1 MWFINLNALL
11 LRASSSVEKGKDMKK
26 INAILSVLLAALLLL
41 TGCNNI
47 AADTAMS
54 SSSTTATEDS
64 LSTSGLQTIIGAD
77 SSVKVLNA
85 YESLDYALNKLEG
98 YIEQGIVEED
108 YMETLKV
115 LSVALKDI
123 ETDLNADNA
132 SHIKDLMVTADDTVS
147 SVMYLS
153 DDSAYLDSLND
164 ISATVS
170 RIKESADRLISNT
183 GTGGNNATTNTD
195 NNRVTVSSA
204 EDNTTNNEG
213 TTTSNTTTM
222 TPTEEDS
229 EQTIDTSK
237 IEQGDYT
244 AGGYAPTT
252 ADSRYKDNGILTW
265 SESHG
270 LLFDTTQT
278 KDLYNFVKSGYTS
291 LRTVDARIQSR
302 KGGTDNPRIAWFE
315 SYEMGKDNVF
325 VSGYEDGYVGNT
337 ISVTYENM
345 TCSDKLLELLKK
357 PMVIDAD
364 GDGAFESSTKNWD
377 ALLKLNETED
387 VEKEICAK
395 PENTSITYNF
405 RNYCG
410 DIIQLGIRGPNVN
423 SHSSYDSIE
432 GTEFNKALA
441 GVDYTLT
448 CDDDP
453 EAFKLITGD
462 ELKNYYDFS
471 TKFGSS
477 FNEGETQCL
486 VNKGLLDYRQPVSR
500 CDTYSIAGVTKPN
513 TLGAGAQY
521 YAGVKPGIY
530 HCTVTLKDGKQIP
543 IVIENLPI
551 HYENMLWGCRT
562 QAEMDVCVKF
572 AQNDK
577 EGIYGQYMGWPYIRA
592 NGGVWKSSDE
602 GLFRPTD
609 KDYTKFVEDFNSI
622 EYTTYEGEV
631 VRLKN
636 TEQAANWW
644 RHYTGINT
652 EYYAR
657 GIPGTYRA
665 LDAMTRKGGDCETY
679 SAFISCMLNVT
690 GYTTRYITGGNH
702 AWVEVKVPAE
712 INESGKDLWLA
723 IDNGNLMAYVTP
735 KMKEAMLKTTVY
747 NEVKGW
753 DTYWNAD
760 MPR

>member
-1 MWFINLNALL
+1 
-11 LRASSSVEKGKDMKK
+11 MKK
-26 INAILSVLLAALLLL
+26 LTAILSVLLAALLLL

-47 AADTAMS
+47 AADTVMS
-54 SSSTTATEDS
+54 SSSASESS
-64 LSTSGLQTIIGAD
+64 LSTSGMQTIIGAD

-147 SVMYLS
+147 SVMYMS
-153 DDSAYLDSLND
+153 DDSAYLNSLND

-183 GTGGNNATTNTD
+183 GTGGDNKEDTNTSSD
-195 NNRVTVSSA
+195 RVEESDIVDSTS
-204 EDNTTNNEG
+204 NEG
-213 TTTSNTTTM
+213 TTTFNTTTM
-222 TPTEEDS
+222 TPAEEDS

-252 ADSRYKDNGILTW
+252 ADSRYKDNGIVCGWATNT
-265 SESHG
+265 G
-270 LLFDTTQT
+270 VNFDRTQIQ
-278 KDLYNFVKSGYTS
+278 DLYNFVKSGYTS
-291 LRTVDARIQSR
+291 ARTVDARIQSR

-325 VSGYEDGYVGNT
+325 VSGYDDGYVGNT

-357 PMVIDAD
+357 PMVTDAD

-410 DIIQLGIRGPNVN
+410 DVIRVGIRGPNAD
-423 SHSSYDSIE
+423 SCSSYDSIE
-432 GTEFNKALA
+432 GTEFNKDLA

-453 EAFKLITGD
+453 EAFKLISGD

-486 VNKGLLDYRQPVSR
+486 VDKGLLDYRQPVSR

-530 HCTVTLKDGKQIP
+530 HCTITLKDGKQIP

-572 AQNDK
+572 AQNHSQ
-577 EGIYGQYMGWPYIRA
+577 GVYGQYIGGTGIRA
-592 NGGVWKSSDE
+592 NGDRGK
-602 GLFRPTD
+602 GTD
-609 KDYTKFVEDFNSI
+609 KELLKTTDDYREFVKDFNNVG
-622 EYTTYEGEV
+622 YKTYEGESV
-631 VRLKN
+631 KLKN

-657 GIPGTYRA
+657 GVSGTYRA

-679 SAFISCMLNVT
+679 SAFMSCMLNVS

>member
-1 MWFINLNALL
+1 
-11 LRASSSVEKGKDMKK
+11 MKK
-26 INAILSVLLAALLLL
+26 ITAILSVLLATLLLL
-41 TGCNNI
+41 VGCNNI
-47 AADTAMS
+47 AADTVMS
-54 SSSTTATEDS
+54 SSSASESS
-64 LSTSGLQTIIGAD
+64 LSTSGMQTIIGAD

-147 SVMYLS
+147 SAMGMS
-153 DDSAYLDSLND
+153 DDSAYLNSLND

-183 GTGGNNATTNTD
+183 GTGGGNNDTTNTSSD
-195 NNRVTVSSA
+195 RVTVSST

-213 TTTSNTTTM
+213 NTSNTTTM
-222 TPTEEDS
+222 TPAAEDS
-229 EQTIDTSK
+229 EQIIDTSK

-252 ADSRYKDNGILTW
+252 ADSRYKDNGIVVGWATNI
-265 SESHG
+265 G
-270 LLFDTTQT
+270 VKFDRTQT
-278 KDLYNFVKSGYTS
+278 QDLYNFVKSGYTS
-291 LRTVDARIQSR
+291 ARTVDARIQSR

-315 SYEMGKDNVF
+315 SFEMGKDNVF

-337 ISVTYENM
+337 ITVTYENM

-486 VNKGLLDYRQPVSR
+486 VDRGLLDYRQPVTR
-500 CDTYSIAGVTKPN
+500 CDIYSVAGVTKPN

-572 AQNDK
+572 AQNDSQ
-577 EGIYGQYMGWPYIRA
+577 GVYGQYIGGTGIRA
-592 NGGVWKSSDE
+592 NGDRGK
-602 GLFRPTD
+602 GTD
-609 KDYTKFVEDFNSI
+609 KELLKTTDNYTEFVKDFNNVG
-622 EYTTYEGEV
+622 YKTYEGESV
-631 VRLKN
+631 KLKN

-657 GIPGTYRA
+657 GVSGTYRA

-679 SAFISCMLNVT
+679 SAFMSCMLNVS

>member
-1 MWFINLNALL
+1 MRCCL
-11 LRASSSVEKGKDMKK
+11 
-26 INAILSVLLAALLLL
+26 
-41 TGCNNI
+41 
-47 AADTAMS
+47 
-54 SSSTTATEDS
+54 
-64 LSTSGLQTIIGAD
+64 
-77 SSVKVLNA
+77 
-85 YESLDYALNKLEG
+85 
-98 YIEQGIVEED
+98 
-108 YMETLKV
+108 
-115 LSVALKDI
+115 
-123 ETDLNADNA
+123 
-132 SHIKDLMVTADDTVS
+132 
-147 SVMYLS
+147 
-153 DDSAYLDSLND
+153 
-164 ISATVS
+164 
-170 RIKESADRLISNT
+170 
-183 GTGGNNATTNTD
+183 
-195 NNRVTVSSA
+195 
-204 EDNTTNNEG
+204 
-213 TTTSNTTTM
+213 
-222 TPTEEDS
+222 
-229 EQTIDTSK
+229 
-237 IEQGDYT
+237 
-244 AGGYAPTT
+244 
-252 ADSRYKDNGILTW
+252 
-265 SESHG
+265 
-270 LLFDTTQT
+270 
-278 KDLYNFVKSGYTS
+278 
-291 LRTVDARIQSR
+291 
-302 KGGTDNPRIAWFE
+302 
-315 SYEMGKDNVF
+315 
-325 VSGYEDGYVGNT
+325 
-337 ISVTYENM
+337 
-345 TCSDKLLELLKK
+345 
-357 PMVIDAD
+357 
-364 GDGAFESSTKNWD
+364 
-377 ALLKLNETED
+377 
-387 VEKEICAK
+387 
-395 PENTSITYNF
+395 
-405 RNYCG
+405 
-410 DIIQLGIRGPNVN
+410 
-423 SHSSYDSIE
+423 
-432 GTEFNKALA
+432 NKALA

-486 VNKGLLDYRQPVSR
+486 VDRGLLDYRQPVTR
-500 CDTYSIAGVTKPN
+500 CDIYSVAGVTKPN

-572 AQNDK
+572 AQNDSQ
-577 EGIYGQYMGWPYIRA
+577 GVYGQYIGGTGIRA
-592 NGGVWKSSDE
+592 NGDRGK
-602 GLFRPTD
+602 GTD
-609 KDYTKFVEDFNSI
+609 KELLKTTDNYTEFVKDFNNVG
-622 EYTTYEGEV
+622 YKTYEGESV
-631 VRLKN
+631 KLKN

-657 GIPGTYRA
+657 GVSGTYRA

-679 SAFISCMLNVT
+679 SAFMSCMLNVS

>member
-1 MWFINLNALL
+1 
-11 LRASSSVEKGKDMKK
+11 MKK
-26 INAILSVLLAALLLL
+26 ITAILSVLLATLLLL
-41 TGCNNI
+41 VGCNNI
-47 AADTAMS
+47 AADTATS
-54 SSSTTATEDS
+54 SSSATSESS
-64 LSTSGLQTIIGAD
+64 LSTSGMQTIIGAD

-147 SVMYLS
+147 SVMYMS

-183 GTGGNNATTNTD
+183 GTGGNKEDTNVSS
-195 NNRVTVSSA
+195 NRVTVSSA

-213 TTTSNTTTM
+213 TTTSNATTM
-222 TPTEEDS
+222 TPAEEDS

-237 IEQGDYT
+237 VEQGDYT
-244 AGGYAPTT
+244 AGGYASTK
-252 ADSRYKDNGILTW
+252 ADSKYKDNGILTW
-265 SESHG
+265 VEENG
-270 LLFDTTQT
+270 VLFDTTQT
-278 KDLYNFVKSGYTS
+278 QDLYNFVKSGYTS
-291 LRTVDARIQSR
+291 VRTVDARIQSR
-302 KGGTDNPRIAWFE
+302 KGGENNPRIAWFE
-315 SYEMGKDNVF
+315 SYEWGKDDVF
-325 VSGYEDGYVGNT
+325 IKNGGDGWAGNT
-337 ISVTYENM
+337 VTVTYENIS
-345 TCSDKLLELLKK
+345 CSKELQDLLKK
-357 PMVIDAD
+357 PMSADTD
-364 GDGAFESSTKNWD
+364 GDGVFETTTENWD
-377 ALLKLNETED
+377 KLLEFNEKED
-387 VEKEICAK
+387 VVKALSAGED
-395 PENTSITYNF
+395 NTSITYNF

-410 DIIQLGIRGPNVN
+410 DKIRLALRGP
-423 SHSSYDSIE
+423 
-432 GTEFNKALA
+432 GTGTRSAYLNIGDTETGQALA

-453 EAFKLITGD
+453 EAFKLISGD

-471 TKFGSS
+471 TNFGIST
-477 FNEGETQCL
+477 NEGNTQSL
-486 VNKGLLDYRQPVSR
+486 VDNGSLDYRQPVSR
-500 CDTYSIAGVTKPN
+500 CDIYSDAGVTKPN

-530 HCTVTLKDGKQIP
+530 HCTITLKDGKQIP

-572 AQNDK
+572 AQNDSQ
-577 EGIYGQYMGWPYIRA
+577 GVYGQYIGGTGIRA
-592 NGGVWKSSDE
+592 NGDRGK
-602 GLFRPTD
+602 GTD
-609 KDYTKFVEDFNSI
+609 KELLKTTDDYREFVKDFNNVG
-622 EYTTYEGEV
+622 YKTYEGESV
-631 VRLKN
+631 KLKN

-657 GIPGTYRA
+657 GVSGTYRA

-679 SAFISCMLNVT
+679 SAFMSCMLNVS

>member
-1 MWFINLNALL
+1 MWFIVLNALFLML
-11 LRASSSVEKGKDMKK
+11 LYWFERKKDMKK
-26 INAILSVLLAALLLL
+26 LTAILSLLLSLILLL
-41 TGCNNI
+41 TGCST
-47 AADTAMS
+47 DTV
-54 SSSTTATEDS
+54 SSSTEVTQTTESS

-98 YIEQGIVEED
+98 YIEQGIVESD

-147 SVMYLS
+147 SAMGMS
-153 DDSAYLDSLND
+153 DDSAYLNSLND

-183 GTGGNNATTNTD
+183 GTGGGNNDTTNTSSD
-195 NNRVTVSSA
+195 RVTVSST

-213 TTTSNTTTM
+213 NTSNTTTM
-222 TPTEEDS
+222 TPAAEDS
-229 EQTIDTSK
+229 EQIIDTSK

-252 ADSRYKDNGILTW
+252 ADSRYKDNGIVVGWATNI
-265 SESHG
+265 G
-270 LLFDTTQT
+270 VKFDRTQT
-278 KDLYNFVKSGYTS
+278 QDLYNFVKSGYTS
-291 LRTVDARIQSR
+291 ARTVDARIQSR

-337 ISVTYENM
+337 ITVTYENM

-572 AQNDK
+572 AQNDSQ
-577 EGIYGQYMGWPYIRA
+577 GVYGQYIGGTGIRA
-592 NGGVWKSSDE
+592 NGDRGK
-602 GLFRPTD
+602 GTD
-609 KDYTKFVEDFNSI
+609 KELLKTTDNYTEFVKDFNNVG
-622 EYTTYEGEV
+622 YKTYEGESV
-631 VRLKN
+631 KLKN

-657 GIPGTYRA
+657 GVSGTYRA

-679 SAFISCMLNVT
+679 SAFMSCMLNVS

-747 NEVKGW
+747 NMK
-753 DTYWNAD
+753 
-760 MPR
+760 

>member
-1 MWFINLNALL
+1 MVYRLKCSILGLFELFL
-11 LRASSSVEKGKDMKK
+11 KGKTMKK
-26 INAILSVLLAALLLL
+26 ITAILSVLLATLLLL
-41 TGCNNI
+41 VGCNNI
-47 AADTAMS
+47 AADTVMS
-54 SSSTTATEDS
+54 SSSASESS
-64 LSTSGLQTIIGAD
+64 LSTSGMQTIIGAD

-183 GTGGNNATTNTD
+183 GTGGGNKEDTN
-195 NNRVTVSSA
+195 VSSDRV
-204 EDNTTNNEG
+204 EESDIVDSTSNEG
-213 TTTSNTTTM
+213 NTSSNTTTM
-222 TPTEEDS
+222 TPAEEDS

-252 ADSRYKDNGILTW
+252 ADSRYKDNGIVCGWATNT
-265 SESHG
+265 G
-270 LLFDTTQT
+270 VNFDRTQIQ
-278 KDLYNFVKSGYTS
+278 DLYNFVKSGYTS
-291 LRTVDARIQSR
+291 ARTVDARIQSR

-315 SYEMGKDNVF
+315 SFEMGKDNVF

-337 ISVTYENM
+337 ITVTYENM

-395 PENTSITYNF
+395 PEYTSITYNF

-410 DIIQLGIRGPNVN
+410 DVIRVGIRGPNVN
-423 SHSSYDSIE
+423 SYSSYDSIE

-486 VNKGLLDYRQPVSR
+486 VDRGLLDYRQPVTR
-500 CDTYSIAGVTKPN
+500 CDIYSVAGVTKPN

-530 HCTVTLKDGKQIP
+530 HCTITLKDGKQIP

-572 AQNDK
+572 AQNDSQ
-577 EGIYGQYMGWPYIRA
+577 GVYGQYIGGTGIRA
-592 NGGVWKSSDE
+592 NNKRGKG
-602 GLFRPTD
+602 TD
-609 KDYTKFVEDFNSI
+609 KELLKTTDDYTEFVEDFNSI
-622 EYTTYEGEV
+622 KRTTYEGEV

-657 GIPGTYRA
+657 GVSGTYRA

-679 SAFISCMLNVT
+679 SAFMSCMLNVS

>member
-1 MWFINLNALL
+1 MWFIVLNALFLML
-11 LRASSSVEKGKDMKK
+11 LYWFERKKDMKK
-26 INAILSVLLAALLLL
+26 LTAILSLLLSLILLL
-41 TGCNNI
+41 TGCST
-47 AADTAMS
+47 DTV
-54 SSSTTATEDS
+54 SSSTEVTQTTESS

-98 YIEQGIVEED
+98 YIEQGIVESD

-147 SVMYLS
+147 SAMGMS
-153 DDSAYLDSLND
+153 DDSAYLNSLND

-183 GTGGNNATTNTD
+183 GTGGGNNDTTNTSSD
-195 NNRVTVSSA
+195 RVTVSST

-213 TTTSNTTTM
+213 NTSSNTTTM
-222 TPTEEDS
+222 TPAEEDS

-252 ADSRYKDNGILTW
+252 ADSRYKDNGIVCGWATNT
-265 SESHG
+265 G
-270 LLFDTTQT
+270 VNFDRTQIQ
-278 KDLYNFVKSGYTS
+278 DLYNFVKSGYTS
-291 LRTVDARIQSR
+291 ARTVDARIQSR

-315 SYEMGKDNVF
+315 SFEMGKDNVF

-337 ISVTYENM
+337 ITVTYENM

-357 PMVIDAD
+357 PMVTDAD

-395 PENTSITYNF
+395 PEYTSITYNF

-410 DIIQLGIRGPNVN
+410 DVIRVGIRGPNVN
-423 SHSSYDSIE
+423 SYSSYDSIE

-530 HCTVTLKDGKQIP
+530 HCTITLKDGKQIP

-572 AQNDK
+572 AQNDSQ
-577 EGIYGQYMGWPYIRA
+577 GVYGQYIGGTGIRA
-592 NGGVWKSSDE
+592 NGDRGK
-602 GLFRPTD
+602 GTD
-609 KDYTKFVEDFNSI
+609 KELLKTTDNYTEFVKDFNNVG
-622 EYTTYEGEV
+622 YKTYEGESV
-631 VRLKN
+631 KLKN

-657 GIPGTYRA
+657 GVSGTYRA

-679 SAFISCMLNVT
+679 SAFMSCMLNVS

>member
-1 MWFINLNALL
+1 MLLYWFE
-11 LRASSSVEKGKDMKK
+11 RKKDMKK
-26 INAILSVLLAALLLL
+26 LTAILSLLLSLILLL
-41 TGCNNI
+41 TGCST
-47 AADTAMS
+47 DTV
-54 SSSTTATEDS
+54 SSSTEVTQTTESS

-98 YIEQGIVEED
+98 YIEQGIVESD

-147 SVMYLS
+147 SAMGMS
-153 DDSAYLDSLND
+153 DDSAYLNSLND

-183 GTGGNNATTNTD
+183 GTGGGNNDTTNTSSD
-195 NNRVTVSSA
+195 RVTVSST

-213 TTTSNTTTM
+213 NTSNTTTM
-222 TPTEEDS
+222 TPAAEDS
-229 EQTIDTSK
+229 EQIIDTSK

-252 ADSRYKDNGILTW
+252 ADSRYKDNGIVVGWATNI
-265 SESHG
+265 G
-270 LLFDTTQT
+270 VKFDRTQT
-278 KDLYNFVKSGYTS
+278 QDLYNFVKSGYTS
-291 LRTVDARIQSR
+291 ARTVDARIQSR
-302 KGGTDNPRIAWFE
+302 KCGTDNPRIAWFE

-325 VSGYEDGYVGNT
+325 VSGYDDGYVGNT
-337 ISVTYENM
+337 ITVTYENM

-357 PMVIDAD
+357 PMVTDAD

-395 PENTSITYNF
+395 PEYTSITYNF

-410 DIIQLGIRGPNVN
+410 DVIRVGIRGPNVN
-423 SHSSYDSIE
+423 SYSSYDSIE

-486 VNKGLLDYRQPVSR
+486 VDRGLLDYRQPVTR
-500 CDTYSIAGVTKPN
+500 CDIYSVAGVTKPN

-572 AQNDK
+572 AQNDSQ
-577 EGIYGQYMGWPYIRA
+577 GVYGQYIGGTGIRA
-592 NGGVWKSSDE
+592 NGDRGK
-602 GLFRPTD
+602 GTD
-609 KDYTKFVEDFNSI
+609 KELLKTTDNYTEFVKDFNNVG
-622 EYTTYEGEV
+622 YKTYEGESV
-631 VRLKN
+631 KLKN

-657 GIPGTYRA
+657 GVSGTYRA

-679 SAFISCMLNVT
+679 SAFMSCMLNVS

>member
-1 MWFINLNALL
+1 MLLYWFE
-11 LRASSSVEKGKDMKK
+11 RKKDMKK
-26 INAILSVLLAALLLL
+26 LTAILSLLLSLILLL
-41 TGCNNI
+41 TGCST
-47 AADTAMS
+47 DTV
-54 SSSTTATEDS
+54 SSSTEVTQTTESS

-147 SVMYLS
+147 SAMGMS
-153 DDSAYLDSLND
+153 DDSAYLNSLND

-183 GTGGNNATTNTD
+183 GTGGGNNDTTNTSSD
-195 NNRVTVSSA
+195 RVTVSST

-213 TTTSNTTTM
+213 NTSNTTTM
-222 TPTEEDS
+222 TPAAEDS
-229 EQTIDTSK
+229 EQIIDTSK

-252 ADSRYKDNGILTW
+252 ADSRYKDNGIVVGWATNI
-265 SESHG
+265 G
-270 LLFDTTQT
+270 VKFDRTQT
-278 KDLYNFVKSGYTS
+278 QDLYNFVKSGYTS
-291 LRTVDARIQSR
+291 ARTVDARIQSR

-325 VSGYEDGYVGNT
+325 VSGYDDGYVGNT
-337 ISVTYENM
+337 ITVTYENM

-357 PMVIDAD
+357 PMVTDAD

-395 PENTSITYNF
+395 PEYTSITYNF

-410 DIIQLGIRGPNVN
+410 DVIRVGIRGPNVN
-423 SHSSYDSIE
+423 SYSSYDSIE

-486 VNKGLLDYRQPVSR
+486 VDRGLLDYRQPVTR
-500 CDTYSIAGVTKPN
+500 CDIYSVAGVTKPN

-572 AQNDK
+572 AQNDSQ
-577 EGIYGQYMGWPYIRA
+577 GVYGQYIGGTGIRA
-592 NGGVWKSSDE
+592 NGDRGK
-602 GLFRPTD
+602 GTD
-609 KDYTKFVEDFNSI
+609 KELLKTTDNYTEFVKDFNNVG
-622 EYTTYEGEV
+622 YKTYEGESV
-631 VRLKN
+631 KLKN

-657 GIPGTYRA
+657 GVSGTYRA

-679 SAFISCMLNVT
+679 SAFMSCMLNVS

>member
-1 MWFINLNALL
+1 MLLYWFE
-11 LRASSSVEKGKDMKK
+11 RKKDMKK
-26 INAILSVLLAALLLL
+26 LTAILSLLLSLILLL
-41 TGCNNI
+41 TGCST
-47 AADTAMS
+47 DTV
-54 SSSTTATEDS
+54 SSSTEVTQTTESS

-98 YIEQGIVEED
+98 YIEQGIVESD

-147 SVMYLS
+147 SAMGMS
-153 DDSAYLDSLND
+153 DDSAYLNSLND

-183 GTGGNNATTNTD
+183 GTGGGNNDTTNTSSD
-195 NNRVTVSSA
+195 RVTVSST

-213 TTTSNTTTM
+213 NTSNTTTM
-222 TPTEEDS
+222 TPAAEDS
-229 EQTIDTSK
+229 EQIIDTSK

-252 ADSRYKDNGILTW
+252 ADSRYKDNGIVVGWATNI
-265 SESHG
+265 G
-270 LLFDTTQT
+270 VKFDRTQT
-278 KDLYNFVKSGYTS
+278 QDLYNFVKSGYTS
-291 LRTVDARIQSR
+291 ARTVDARIQSR

-325 VSGYEDGYVGNT
+325 VSGYDDGYVGNT
-337 ISVTYENM
+337 ITVTYENM

-357 PMVIDAD
+357 PMVTDAD

-395 PENTSITYNF
+395 PEYTSITYNF

-410 DIIQLGIRGPNVN
+410 DVIRVGIRGPNVN
-423 SHSSYDSIE
+423 SYSSYDSIE

-462 ELKNYYDFS
+462 EFKNYYDFS

-486 VNKGLLDYRQPVSR
+486 VDRGLLDYRQPVTR
-500 CDTYSIAGVTKPN
+500 CDIYSVAGVTKPN

-572 AQNDK
+572 AQNDSQ
-577 EGIYGQYMGWPYIRA
+577 GVYGQYIGGTGIRA
-592 NGGVWKSSDE
+592 NGDRGK
-602 GLFRPTD
+602 GTD
-609 KDYTKFVEDFNSI
+609 KELLKTTDNYTEFVKDFNNVG
-622 EYTTYEGEV
+622 YKTYEGESV
-631 VRLKN
+631 KLKN

-657 GIPGTYRA
+657 GVSGTYRA

-679 SAFISCMLNVT
+679 SAFMSCMLNVS

>member
-1 MWFINLNALL
+1 MWFIVLNALFLML
-11 LRASSSVEKGKDMKK
+11 LYWFERKKDMKK
-26 INAILSVLLAALLLL
+26 LTAILSLLLSLILLL
-41 TGCNNI
+41 TGCST
-47 AADTAMS
+47 DTV
-54 SSSTTATEDS
+54 SSSTEVTQTTESS

-98 YIEQGIVEED
+98 YIEQGIVESD

-147 SVMYLS
+147 SAMGMS
-153 DDSAYLDSLND
+153 DDSAYLNSLND

-183 GTGGNNATTNTD
+183 GTGGGNNDTTNTSSD
-195 NNRVTVSSA
+195 RVTVSST

-213 TTTSNTTTM
+213 NTSNTTTM
-222 TPTEEDS
+222 TPAAEDS
-229 EQTIDTSK
+229 EQIIDTSK

-252 ADSRYKDNGILTW
+252 ADSRYKDNGIVVGWATNI
-265 SESHG
+265 G
-270 LLFDTTQT
+270 VKFDRTQT
-278 KDLYNFVKSGYTS
+278 QDLYNFVKSGYTS
-291 LRTVDARIQSR
+291 ARTVDARIQSR

-325 VSGYEDGYVGNT
+325 VSGYDDGYVGNT
-337 ISVTYENM
+337 ITVTYENM

-357 PMVIDAD
+357 PMVTDAD

-395 PENTSITYNF
+395 PEYTSITYNF

-410 DIIQLGIRGPNVN
+410 DVIRVGIRGPNVN
-423 SHSSYDSIE
+423 SYSSYDSIE

-486 VNKGLLDYRQPVSR
+486 VDRGLLDYRQPVTR
-500 CDTYSIAGVTKPN
+500 CDIYSVAGVTKPN

-530 HCTVTLKDGKQIP
+530 HCTVTFKDGKQIP

-572 AQNDK
+572 AQNDSQ
-577 EGIYGQYMGWPYIRA
+577 GVYGQYIGGTGIRA
-592 NGGVWKSSDE
+592 NGDRGK
-602 GLFRPTD
+602 GTD
-609 KDYTKFVEDFNSI
+609 KELLKTTDNYTEFVKDFNNVG
-622 EYTTYEGEV
+622 YKTYEGESV
-631 VRLKN
+631 KLKN

-657 GIPGTYRA
+657 GVSGTYRA

-679 SAFISCMLNVT
+679 SAFMSCMLNVS

>member
-1 MWFINLNALL
+1 
-11 LRASSSVEKGKDMKK
+11 MKK
-26 INAILSVLLAALLLL
+26 ITAILSVLLATLLLL
-41 TGCNNI
+41 VGCNNI
-47 AADTAMS
+47 AADTVMS
-54 SSSTTATEDS
+54 SSSASESS
-64 LSTSGLQTIIGAD
+64 LSTSGMQTIIGAD

-183 GTGGNNATTNTD
+183 GTGGGNKEDTN
-195 NNRVTVSSA
+195 VSSDRV
-204 EDNTTNNEG
+204 EESDIVDSTSNEG
-213 TTTSNTTTM
+213 NTSSNTTTM
-222 TPTEEDS
+222 TPAEEDS

-252 ADSRYKDNGILTW
+252 ADSRYKDNGIVCGWATNT
-265 SESHG
+265 G
-270 LLFDTTQT
+270 VNFDRTQIQ
-278 KDLYNFVKSGYTS
+278 DLYNFVKSGYTS
-291 LRTVDARIQSR
+291 ARTVDARIQSR

-315 SYEMGKDNVF
+315 SFEMGKDNVF

-337 ISVTYENM
+337 ITVTYENM

-395 PENTSITYNF
+395 PEYTSITYNF

-410 DIIQLGIRGPNVN
+410 DVIRVGIRGPNVN
-423 SHSSYDSIE
+423 SYSSYDSIE

-486 VNKGLLDYRQPVSR
+486 VDRGLLDYRQPVTR
-500 CDTYSIAGVTKPN
+500 CDIYSVAGVTKPN

-530 HCTVTLKDGKQIP
+530 HCTITLKDGKQIP

-572 AQNDK
+572 AQNDSQ
-577 EGIYGQYMGWPYIRA
+577 GVYGQYIGGTGIRA
-592 NGGVWKSSDE
+592 NNKRGKG
-602 GLFRPTD
+602 TD
-609 KDYTKFVEDFNSI
+609 KELLKTTDDYTEFVEDFNSI
-622 EYTTYEGEV
+622 KRTTYEGEV

-657 GIPGTYRA
+657 GVSGTYRA

-679 SAFISCMLNVT
+679 SAFMSCMLNVS

>member
-1 MWFINLNALL
+1 
-11 LRASSSVEKGKDMKK
+11 MKK
-26 INAILSVLLAALLLL
+26 LTAILSLLLSLILLL
-41 TGCNNI
+41 TGCST
-47 AADTAMS
+47 DTV
-54 SSSTTATEDS
+54 SSSTEVTQTTESS

-183 GTGGNNATTNTD
+183 GTGGGNKEDTN
-195 NNRVTVSSA
+195 VSSDRV
-204 EDNTTNNEG
+204 EESDIVDSTSNEG
-213 TTTSNTTTM
+213 NTSSNTTTM
-222 TPTEEDS
+222 TPAEEDS

-252 ADSRYKDNGILTW
+252 ADSRYKDNGIVCGWATNT
-265 SESHG
+265 G
-270 LLFDTTQT
+270 VNFDRTQIQ
-278 KDLYNFVKSGYTS
+278 DLYNFVKSGYTS
-291 LRTVDARIQSR
+291 ARTVDARIQSR

-315 SYEMGKDNVF
+315 SFEMGKDNVF

-337 ISVTYENM
+337 ITVTYENM

-395 PENTSITYNF
+395 PEYTSITYNF

-410 DIIQLGIRGPNVN
+410 DIIRVGIRGPNAD
-423 SHSSYDSIE
+423 SCSSYDSIE
-432 GTEFNKALA
+432 GTEFNKDLA

-453 EAFKLITGD
+453 EAFKLISGD

-486 VNKGLLDYRQPVSR
+486 VDRGLLDYRQPVTR

-572 AQNDK
+572 AQNDSQ
-577 EGIYGQYMGWPYIRA
+577 GVYGQYIGGTGIRA
-592 NGGVWKSSDE
+592 NGDRGK
-602 GLFRPTD
+602 GTD
-609 KDYTKFVEDFNSI
+609 KELLKTTDNYTEFVKDFNNVG
-622 EYTTYEGEV
+622 YKTYEGESV
-631 VRLKN
+631 KLKN

-657 GIPGTYRA
+657 GVSGTYRA

-679 SAFISCMLNVT
+679 SAFMSCMLNVS

>member
-1 MWFINLNALL
+1 
-11 LRASSSVEKGKDMKK
+11 MKK
-26 INAILSVLLAALLLL
+26 ITAILSVLLATLLLL
-41 TGCNNI
+41 VGCNNI
-47 AADTAMS
+47 AADTVMS
-54 SSSTTATEDS
+54 SSSASESS
-64 LSTSGLQTIIGAD
+64 LSTSGMQTIIGAD

-98 YIEQGIVEED
+98 YIEQGIVESD

-147 SVMYLS
+147 SAMGMS
-153 DDSAYLDSLND
+153 DDSAYLNSLND

-183 GTGGNNATTNTD
+183 GTGGGNNDTTNTSSD
-195 NNRVTVSSA
+195 RVTVSST

-213 TTTSNTTTM
+213 NTSNTTTM
-222 TPTEEDS
+222 TPAAEDS
-229 EQTIDTSK
+229 EQIIDTSK

-252 ADSRYKDNGILTW
+252 ADSRYKDNGIVVGWATNI
-265 SESHG
+265 G
-270 LLFDTTQT
+270 VKFDRTQT
-278 KDLYNFVKSGYTS
+278 QDLYNFVKSGYTS
-291 LRTVDARIQSR
+291 ARTVDARIQSR

-325 VSGYEDGYVGNT
+325 VSGYDDGYVGNT
-337 ISVTYENM
+337 ITVTYENM

-395 PENTSITYNF
+395 PEYTSITYNF

-410 DIIQLGIRGPNVN
+410 DVIRVGIRGPNVN
-423 SHSSYDSIE
+423 SYSSYDSIE

-486 VNKGLLDYRQPVSR
+486 VDRGLLDYRQPVTR
-500 CDTYSIAGVTKPN
+500 CDIYSVAGVTKPN

-530 HCTVTLKDGKQIP
+530 HCTITLKDGKQIP

-572 AQNDK
+572 AQNDSQ
-577 EGIYGQYMGWPYIRA
+577 GVYGQYIGGTGIRA
-592 NGGVWKSSDE
+592 NGDRGK
-602 GLFRPTD
+602 GTD
-609 KDYTKFVEDFNSI
+609 KELLKTTDNYTEFVKDFNNVG
-622 EYTTYEGEV
+622 YKTYEGESV
-631 VRLKN
+631 KLKN

-657 GIPGTYRA
+657 GVSGTYRA

-679 SAFISCMLNVT
+679 SAFMSCMLNVS

>member
-1 MWFINLNALL
+1 MLLYWFE
-11 LRASSSVEKGKDMKK
+11 RKKDMKK
-26 INAILSVLLAALLLL
+26 LTAILSLLLSLILLL
-41 TGCNNI
+41 TGCST
-47 AADTAMS
+47 DTV
-54 SSSTTATEDS
+54 SSSTEVTQTTESS

-183 GTGGNNATTNTD
+183 GTGGGNKEDTN
-195 NNRVTVSSA
+195 VSSDRV
-204 EDNTTNNEG
+204 EESDIVDSTSNEG
-213 TTTSNTTTM
+213 NTSSNTTTM
-222 TPTEEDS
+222 TPAEEDS

-252 ADSRYKDNGILTW
+252 ADSRYKDNGIVCGWATNT
-265 SESHG
+265 G
-270 LLFDTTQT
+270 VNFDRTQIQ
-278 KDLYNFVKSGYTS
+278 DLYNFVKSGYTS
-291 LRTVDARIQSR
+291 ARTVDARIQSR

-315 SYEMGKDNVF
+315 SFEMGKDNVF

-337 ISVTYENM
+337 ITVTYENM

-395 PENTSITYNF
+395 PEYTSITYNF

-410 DIIQLGIRGPNVN
+410 DIIRVGIRGPNAD
-423 SHSSYDSIE
+423 SCSSYDSIE
-432 GTEFNKALA
+432 GTEFNKDLA

-453 EAFKLITGD
+453 EAFKLISGD

-486 VNKGLLDYRQPVSR
+486 VDRGLLDYRQPVTR

-572 AQNDK
+572 AQNDSQ
-577 EGIYGQYMGWPYIRA
+577 GVYGQYIGGTGIRA
-592 NGGVWKSSDE
+592 NGDRGK
-602 GLFRPTD
+602 GTD
-609 KDYTKFVEDFNSI
+609 KELLKTTDNYTEFVKDFNNVG
-622 EYTTYEGEV
+622 YKTYEGESV
-631 VRLKN
+631 KLKN

-657 GIPGTYRA
+657 GVSGTYRA

-679 SAFISCMLNVT
+679 SAFMSCMLNVS

>member
-1 MWFINLNALL
+1 MAHVTLIYFILSQLFTAHTLPHLLFTGNLLMLTLPSLTKGTQSMKKLSTGFASILL
-11 LRASSSVEKGKDMKK
+11 AAITLLTACNGAGGSSSAPAASSAANSTDSSSVY
-26 INAILSVLLAALLLL
+26 
-41 TGCNNI
+41 
-47 AADTAMS
+47 S
-54 SSSTTATEDS
+54 SGDFS
-64 LSTSGLQTIIGAD
+64 
-77 SSVKVLNA
+77 
-85 YESLDYALNKLEG
+85 
-98 YIEQGIVEED
+98 
-108 YMETLKV
+108 
-115 LSVALKDI
+115 
-123 ETDLNADNA
+123 A
-132 SHIKDLMVTADDTVS
+132 S
-147 SVMYLS
+147 
-153 DDSAYLDSLND
+153 
-164 ISATVS
+164 
-170 RIKESADRLISNT
+170 DRLISNT
-183 GTGGNNATTNTD
+183 RTGGGNKEDTNTSSD
-195 NNRVTVSSA
+195 RVEESDIVDSTS
-204 EDNTTNNEG
+204 NEG
-213 TTTSNTTTM
+213 NTSSNATTM

-229 EQTIDTSK
+229 NQTIDTSK

-244 AGGYAPTT
+244 AGGYASTT
-252 ADSRYKDNGILTW
+252 ADSRYKDNGIVVGWATNI
-265 SESHG
+265 G
-270 LLFDTTQT
+270 VKFDRTQIQ
-278 KDLYNFVKSGYTS
+278 DLYNFVKSGYTS
-291 LRTVDARIQSR
+291 ARTVDARIQSR

-325 VSGYEDGYVGNT
+325 VSGYDDGYVGNT

-395 PENTSITYNF
+395 PEYTSITYNF

-410 DIIQLGIRGPNVN
+410 DVIRVGIRGPNVN
-423 SHSSYDSIE
+423 SYSSYDSIE

-486 VNKGLLDYRQPVSR
+486 VDKGLLDYRQPVSR

-530 HCTVTLKDGKQIP
+530 HCTITLKDGKQIP

-572 AQNDK
+572 AQNDSQ
-577 EGIYGQYMGWPYIRA
+577 GVYGQYIGGTGIRA
-592 NGGVWKSSDE
+592 NNKRGKG
-602 GLFRPTD
+602 TD
-609 KDYTKFVEDFNSI
+609 KELLKTTDDYTEFVEDFNSI
-622 EYTTYEGEV
+622 KRTTYEGEV

-657 GIPGTYRA
+657 GVSGTYRA

-679 SAFISCMLNVT
+679 SAFMSCMLNVS

>member
-1 MWFINLNALL
+1 
-11 LRASSSVEKGKDMKK
+11 MKK
-26 INAILSVLLAALLLL
+26 LTAILSVLLATLLLL
-41 TGCNNI
+41 AGCSNVT
-47 AADTAMS
+47 DTATS
-54 SSSTTATEDS
+54 SSSAPESS

-123 ETDLNADNA
+123 EADLNADNA

-147 SVMYLS
+147 SVMYMS
-153 DDSAYLDSLND
+153 DDSAYLNSLND

-183 GTGGNNATTNTD
+183 GTGGNKEDTN
-195 NNRVTVSSA
+195 VSSDRV
-204 EDNTTNNEG
+204 EESDIVDSTSNEG
-213 TTTSNTTTM
+213 TTTSNATTM
-222 TPTEEDS
+222 TPTEEDNN
-229 EQTIDTSK
+229 QTIDTSK

-252 ADSRYKDNGILTW
+252 ADSRYKDNGIVVGWATNI
-265 SESHG
+265 G
-270 LLFDTTQT
+270 VKFDRTQIQ
-278 KDLYNFVKSGYTS
+278 DLYNFVKSGYTS
-291 LRTVDARIQSR
+291 ARTVDARIQSR

-325 VSGYEDGYVGNT
+325 VSGYDDGYVGNT

-357 PMVIDAD
+357 PMVTDAD

-395 PENTSITYNF
+395 SEYTSITYNF

-410 DIIQLGIRGPNVN
+410 DVIRVGIRGPNVN
-423 SHSSYDSIE
+423 SYSSYDSIE

-486 VNKGLLDYRQPVSR
+486 VDKGLLDYRQPVSR

-530 HCTVTLKDGKQIP
+530 HCTITLKDGKQIP

-572 AQNDK
+572 AQNDSQ
-577 EGIYGQYMGWPYIRA
+577 GVYGQYIGGTGIRL
-592 NGGVWKSSDE
+592 NNSRGKG
-602 GLFRPTD
+602 TD
-609 KDYTKFVEDFNSI
+609 KEELKTTEKDYTKFIEDFNGKDF
-622 EYTTYEGEV
+622 TTYEGESV
-631 VRLKN
+631 KLKN

-644 RHYTGINT
+644 RHYTGINV
-652 EYYAR
+652 EYYVR
-657 GIPGTYRA
+657 GVSGTYRA
-665 LDAMTRKGGDCETY
+665 LDAMTRKGGDCETN
-679 SAFISCMLNVT
+679 SAFISCMLNVS

-723 IDNGNLMAYVTP
+723 IDNGDLMNVVTA
-735 KMKEAMLKTTVY
+735 KEKEAMIKTTVY

>member
-1 MWFINLNALL
+1 
-11 LRASSSVEKGKDMKK
+11 MKK
-26 INAILSVLLAALLLL
+26 LTAILSLLLSLILLL
-41 TGCNNI
+41 TGCST
-47 AADTAMS
+47 DTV
-54 SSSTTATEDS
+54 SSSTEVTQTTESS

-77 SSVKVLNA
+77 SSVKVLNV

-98 YIEQGIVEED
+98 YIEQGIVESD

-147 SVMYLS
+147 SAMGMS
-153 DDSAYLDSLND
+153 DDSAYLNSLND

-183 GTGGNNATTNTD
+183 GTGGGNNDTTNTSSD
-195 NNRVTVSSA
+195 RVTVSST

-213 TTTSNTTTM
+213 NTSNTTTM
-222 TPTEEDS
+222 TPAAEDS
-229 EQTIDTSK
+229 EQIIDTSK

-252 ADSRYKDNGILTW
+252 ADSRYKDNGIVVGWATNI
-265 SESHG
+265 G
-270 LLFDTTQT
+270 VKFDRTQT
-278 KDLYNFVKSGYTS
+278 QDLYNFVKSGYTS
-291 LRTVDARIQSR
+291 ARTVDARIQSR

-325 VSGYEDGYVGNT
+325 VSGYDDGYVGNT
-337 ISVTYENM
+337 ITVTYENM

-357 PMVIDAD
+357 PMVTDAD

-395 PENTSITYNF
+395 PEYTSITYNF

-410 DIIQLGIRGPNVN
+410 DVIRVGIRGPNVN
-423 SHSSYDSIE
+423 SYSSYDSIE

-486 VNKGLLDYRQPVSR
+486 VDRGLLDYRQPVTR
-500 CDTYSIAGVTKPN
+500 CDIYSVAGVTKPN

-530 HCTVTLKDGKQIP
+530 HCTITLKDGKQIP

-572 AQNDK
+572 AQNDSQ
-577 EGIYGQYMGWPYIRA
+577 GVYGQYIGGTGIRA
-592 NGGVWKSSDE
+592 NNKRGKG
-602 GLFRPTD
+602 TD
-609 KDYTKFVEDFNSI
+609 KELLKTTDDYTEFVEDFNSI
-622 EYTTYEGEV
+622 KRTTYEGEV

-657 GIPGTYRA
+657 GVSGTYRA

-679 SAFISCMLNVT
+679 SAFMSCMLNVS

>member
-1 MWFINLNALL
+1 MVYRLKCSILGLFELFL
-11 LRASSSVEKGKDMKK
+11 KGKTMKK
-26 INAILSVLLAALLLL
+26 ITAILSVLLATLLLL
-41 TGCNNI
+41 VGCNNI
-47 AADTAMS
+47 AADTVMS
-54 SSSTTATEDS
+54 SSSASESS
-64 LSTSGLQTIIGAD
+64 LSTSGMQTIIGAD

-183 GTGGNNATTNTD
+183 GTGGGNKEDTN
-195 NNRVTVSSA
+195 VSSDRV
-204 EDNTTNNEG
+204 EESDIVDSTSNEG
-213 TTTSNTTTM
+213 NTSSNTTTM
-222 TPTEEDS
+222 TPAEEDS

-252 ADSRYKDNGILTW
+252 ADSRYKDNGIVCGWATNT
-265 SESHG
+265 G
-270 LLFDTTQT
+270 VNFDRTQIQ
-278 KDLYNFVKSGYTS
+278 DLYNFVKSGYTS
-291 LRTVDARIQSR
+291 ARTVDARIQSR

-315 SYEMGKDNVF
+315 SFEMGKDNVF

-337 ISVTYENM
+337 ITVTYENM

-572 AQNDK
+572 AQNDSQ
-577 EGIYGQYMGWPYIRA
+577 GVYGQYIGGTGIRA
-592 NGGVWKSSDE
+592 NGDRGK
-602 GLFRPTD
+602 GTD
-609 KDYTKFVEDFNSI
+609 KELLKTTDNYTEFVKDFNNVG
-622 EYTTYEGEV
+622 YKTYEGESV
-631 VRLKN
+631 KLKN

-657 GIPGTYRA
+657 GVSGTYRA

-679 SAFISCMLNVT
+679 SAFMSCMLNVS

>member
-1 MWFINLNALL
+1 MLLYWFE
-11 LRASSSVEKGKDMKK
+11 RKKDMKK
-26 INAILSVLLAALLLL
+26 LTAILSLLLSLILLL
-41 TGCNNI
+41 TGCST
-47 AADTAMS
+47 DTV
-54 SSSTTATEDS
+54 SSSTEVTQTTESS

-98 YIEQGIVEED
+98 YIEQGIVESD

-147 SVMYLS
+147 SAMGMS
-153 DDSAYLDSLND
+153 DDSAYLNSLND

-183 GTGGNNATTNTD
+183 GTGGGNNDTTNTSSD
-195 NNRVTVSSA
+195 RVTVSST

-213 TTTSNTTTM
+213 NTSNTTTM
-222 TPTEEDS
+222 TPAAEDS
-229 EQTIDTSK
+229 EQIIDTSK

-252 ADSRYKDNGILTW
+252 ADSRYKDNGIVVGWATNI
-265 SESHG
+265 G
-270 LLFDTTQT
+270 VKFDRTQT
-278 KDLYNFVKSGYTS
+278 QDLYNFVKSGYTS
-291 LRTVDARIQSR
+291 ARTVDARIQSR

-325 VSGYEDGYVGNT
+325 VSGYDDGYVGNT
-337 ISVTYENM
+337 ITVTYENM

-357 PMVIDAD
+357 PMVTDAD

-395 PENTSITYNF
+395 PEYTSITYNF

-410 DIIQLGIRGPNVN
+410 DVIRVGIRGPNVN
-423 SHSSYDSIE
+423 SYSSYDSIE

-486 VNKGLLDYRQPVSR
+486 VDRGLLDYRQPVTR
-500 CDTYSIAGVTKPN
+500 CDIYSVAGVTKPN

-530 HCTVTLKDGKQIP
+530 HCTITLKDGKQIP

-572 AQNDK
+572 AQNDSQ
-577 EGIYGQYMGWPYIRA
+577 GVYGQYIGGTGIRA
-592 NGGVWKSSDE
+592 NGDRGK
-602 GLFRPTD
+602 GTD
-609 KDYTKFVEDFNSI
+609 KELLKTTDNYTEFVKDFNNVG
-622 EYTTYEGEV
+622 YKTYEGESV
-631 VRLKN
+631 KLKN

-657 GIPGTYRA
+657 GVSGTYRA

-679 SAFISCMLNVT
+679 SAFMSCMLNVS